1 MNLLIVFFH
10 VIIHVIFSQLII
22 IGCVV
27 THQGA
32 RGKDG
37 EPGSAG
43 PTVRMS
49 VFCFILFLYKTLILF
64 TVYVCKIRP
73 QLCREFL
80 VINIHLVL
88 LISLIYIY
96 MYIYLTEF

>member
-1 MNLLIVFFH
+1 MNLLIAFFH

-43 PTVRMS
+43 PTVRIS
-49 VFCFILFLYKTLILF
+49 VFCFILLLNKTSILF
-64 TVYVCKIRP
+64 AVYVCKIRP
-73 QLCREFL
+73 QVCHEFL

-88 LISLIYIY
+88 LISLIKNYTY
-96 MYIYLTEF
+96 TCMYI